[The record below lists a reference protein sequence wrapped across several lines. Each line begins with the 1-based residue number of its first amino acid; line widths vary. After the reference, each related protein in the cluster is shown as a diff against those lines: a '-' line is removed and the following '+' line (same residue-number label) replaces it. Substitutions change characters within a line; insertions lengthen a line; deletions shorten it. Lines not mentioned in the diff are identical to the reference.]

1 MLSWTQQSYENICFY
16 TTFRC
21 YKVLGCYEGDNFY
34 ANSEIDSF
42 DPSVIRCIEKYLC
55 EHPEFGYRMG
65 PIKDRNSNTMNQS
78 YMSFGCP
85 KCDALVGNHYVN
97 EAFMDM
103 IYEKDDV
110 YVHRI
115 ELEQPITISA
125 KHWVIK

>member
-1 MLSWTQQSYENICFY
+1 
-16 TTFRC
+16 
-21 YKVLGCYEGDNFY
+21 
-34 ANSEIDSF
+34 
-42 DPSVIRCIEKYLC
+42 
-55 EHPEFGYRMG
+55 MG

-85 KCDALVGNHYVN
+85 ECDALVGNHYVN